1 LFSLVKINAQGID
14 TLSQLSSIDSMN
26 LLAIDSLY
34 GSDTIA
40 LDTLFY
46 AKFVPYDKQI
56 YRNSKINLR
65 KTLTA
70 SKNPPIRK
78 NLNNYYVFVWS
89 IFIALLIIFF
99 KSNYSL
105 QYRLLNKSWYSRIS
119 LNEFFD
125 TQTSVFKNSKLLT
138 WFIISQSL
146 ALGIYIVIKSAE
158 LKTEL
163 TDFLLILVIS
173 VSVIVLLIANQWL
186 KNLFAYSFSQP
197 SLSKDYAIIY
207 RINSYIAS
215 LVLMPFLIITYYNSD
230 WNIRTIVIV
239 SLVIYVLV
247 VYSISLVKFIFSGR
261 FLQNQSNFILI
272 LYLCAFEILPLLALI
287 KSINNLLEHD

>member
-1 LFSLVKINAQGID
+1 
-14 TLSQLSSIDSMN
+14 M
-26 LLAIDSLY
+26 IDSLY
-34 GSDTIA
+34 GLDTVKI
-40 LDTLFY
+40 DTLFY
-46 AKFVPYDKQI
+46 SKFIPYDKQI

-78 NLNNYYVFVWS
+78 SLNNYFVFIWGL
-89 IFIALLIIFF
+89 FIALLIVFF

-105 QYRLLNKSWYSRIS
+105 QYRLLNKSWYSGIS
-119 LNEFFD
+119 LNEFFS

-146 ALGIYIVIKSAE
+146 SLGIYIVIKS
-158 LKTEL
+158 LSIKTEFSDIL
-163 TDFLLILVIS
+163 LLILIS
-173 VSVIVLLIANQWL
+173 AAMIVLLIANQWL
-186 KNLFAYSFSQP
+186 KNIFAYSFSQP

-207 RINSYIAS
+207 RIHSYIAS
-215 LVLMPFLIITYYNSD
+215 LILIPFLILVYYNSA
-230 WNIRTIVIV
+230 WNLRTIVVI
-239 SLVIYVLV
+239 SLVMYILI
-247 VYSISLVKFIFSGR
+247 VYSISLFKFIFSGR

-287 KSINNLLEHD
+287 KSINNLLEYD